1 MNDAQ
6 FDFIYNELSHALNDL
21 NSIERL
27 KNKKIFITGASGF
40 IGKWLLLSLAYLN
53 SKYALNI
60 SVIATSRKMMN
71 SSLVNRIKKQ
81 NVLFYDLD
89 VCDPF
94 EIPTDVNVIIHLA
107 GNPDRRVHA
116 SDPLRVIKTNVDG
129 TRNVLDAA
137 SRVENIE
144 RILVFSS
151 GLING
156 HTFDIERANTIDTL
170 NFSSSYI
177 DSKRLQENICHIY
190 SRKFQLPI
198 GIIRPYTFVGPLQ
211 RLDRPWA
218 INNFINSAIHGRD
231 LTILGDPET
240 EKSFLYPTEM
250 LEQIYGYLIRGDI
263 EKPWELG
270 SSDKISLKNI
280 ADIISKQTSNHV
292 FIEDEKNR
300 KEKERINLFVS
311 DKRYKHVCYQNI
323 ILKTLAWYR
332 I

>member
-116 SDPLRVIKTNVDG
+116 SDPLRVI
-129 TRNVLDAA
+129 
-137 SRVENIE
+137 
-144 RILVFSS
+144 
-151 GLING
+151 
-156 HTFDIERANTIDTL
+156 
-170 NFSSSYI
+170 
-177 DSKRLQENICHIY
+177 
-190 SRKFQLPI
+190 
-198 GIIRPYTFVGPLQ
+198 
-211 RLDRPWA
+211 
-218 INNFINSAIHGRD
+218 
-231 LTILGDPET
+231 
-240 EKSFLYPTEM
+240 
-250 LEQIYGYLIRGDI
+250 
-263 EKPWELG
+263 
-270 SSDKISLKNI
+270 
-280 ADIISKQTSNHV
+280 
-292 FIEDEKNR
+292 
-300 KEKERINLFVS
+300 
-311 DKRYKHVCYQNI
+311 
-323 ILKTLAWYR
+323 
-332 I
+332 

>member
-1 MNDAQ
+1 M
-6 FDFIYNELSHALNDL
+6 
-21 NSIERL
+21 
-27 KNKKIFITGASGF
+27 
-40 IGKWLLLSLAYLN
+40 
-53 SKYALNI
+53 
-60 SVIATSRKMMN
+60 
-71 SSLVNRIKKQ
+71 
-81 NVLFYDLD
+81 
-89 VCDPF
+89 
-94 EIPTDVNVIIHLA
+94 
-107 GNPDRRVHA
+107 
-116 SDPLRVIKTNVDG
+116 
-129 TRNVLDAA
+129 
-137 SRVENIE
+137 
-144 RILVFSS
+144 
-151 GLING
+151 
-156 HTFDIERANTIDTL
+156 
-170 NFSSSYI
+170 
-177 DSKRLQENICHIY
+177 
-190 SRKFQLPI
+190 
-198 GIIRPYTFVGPLQ
+198 GPLQ